1 MKPHITMYII
11 NLGNAI
17 KIATA
22 VHATSHK
29 TRQRM
34 HMTAKS
40 LETFRFSNGVRPS
53 SYLESETR

>member
-1 MKPHITMYII
+1 MYII